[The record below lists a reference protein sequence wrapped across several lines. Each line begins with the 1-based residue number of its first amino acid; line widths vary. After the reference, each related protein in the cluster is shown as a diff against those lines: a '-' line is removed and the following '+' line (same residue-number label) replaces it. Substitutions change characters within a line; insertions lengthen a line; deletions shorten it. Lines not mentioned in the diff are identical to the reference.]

1 MKCKQT
7 PAIKIISIF
16 FQSSDNAILILKIC
30 CNKRYFYN
38 EVCFATELIVCPHLT
53 QPSLSKCK
61 QTVFNW
67 QWFDNFFLN
76 KTNKEAF
83 KEKNLNRIQFV
94 LRRHLRGKMT
104 FWVEIEKLA
113 LMRHLRR
120 KEVFW
125 EKSKGW
131 KIGGFGKKI
140 FFLFWFMSN
149 WS

>member
-38 EVCFATELIVCPHLT
+38 EVCFATELIGCPHLT

-61 QTVFNW
+61 QTVFNR

-76 KTNKEAF
+76 KTNNEAF

-104 FWVEIEKLA
+104 FW
-113 LMRHLRR
+113 
-120 KEVFW
+120 
-125 EKSKGW
+125 EKSRDW
-131 KIGGFGKKI
+131 KISFDEAFKKKRGI
-140 FFLFWFMSN
+140 LRKK
-149 WS
+149 